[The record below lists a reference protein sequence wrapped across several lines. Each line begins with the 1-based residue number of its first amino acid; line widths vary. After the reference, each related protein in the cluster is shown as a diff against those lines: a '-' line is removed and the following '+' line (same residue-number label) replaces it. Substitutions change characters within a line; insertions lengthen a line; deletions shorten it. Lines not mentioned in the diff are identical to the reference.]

1 MTRHLLVQSSRSAK
15 KKERPW
21 VSYSGAEADEVQ
33 KNPWARNG
41 RPNPRRTLEIDRFS
55 ALDYYPLRVIR
66 VPPVPAPAILP
77 TWCLEM
83 RIPALPRDALDTADR
98 APPISRG
105 KRNSNHSS
113 KSTEAR
119 LGNEGNGGL
128 PENNKAAS
136 NTVTRVRRNLSEA
149 TKDQWLAIRLK
160 SSRNRPFPIRPMTK
174 TKICIS

>member
-1 MTRHLLVQSSRSAK
+1 
-15 KKERPW
+15 
-21 VSYSGAEADEVQ
+21 
-33 KNPWARNG
+33 
-41 RPNPRRTLEIDRFS
+41 
-55 ALDYYPLRVIR
+55 
-66 VPPVPAPAILP
+66 
-77 TWCLEM
+77 M

-136 NTVTRVRRNLSEA
+136 NTVTL
-149 TKDQWLAIRLK
+149 DQNINMYIIERT
-160 SSRNRPFPIRPMTK
+160 IG
-174 TKICIS
+174 C